1 MKNLHCPIQSPKH
14 QLGNTVTLVLA
25 VVVAL
30 VAGLAHA
37 INKCQTPDGR
47 TVFQDMPCV
56 PGQGG
61 KIEVKPAS
69 GAAPETTAIQ
79 DVPPGSAVVPA
90 ARPRTEAQRIEAQAD
105 TLRKENRL
113 HFLQVRALPD
123 AYAAIDQQKGRCNGE
138 LANLRTKK
146 QFANNNLAG
155 ATWEQSIS
163 SEMSAVVARCDSENR
178 SLTRTLDILLKEE
191 ADIKAV
197 LGK

>member
-14 QLGNTVTLVLA
+14 QRGSTVALVLT

-30 VAGLAHA
+30 VAGQAHA

-56 PGQGG
+56 PGQGN

-69 GAAPETTAIQ
+69 GNAPAVTEAVQAAP
-79 DVPPGSAVVPA
+79 GAVEVPA
-90 ARPRTEAQRIEAQAD
+90 TRPKTEAQRLEAQTE

-113 HFLQVRALPD
+113 HFLQVRAIPD
-123 AYAAIDQQKGRCNGE
+123 AYAAIDQQKLRCNGE